1 MGYPG
6 KCRKSY
12 DTPRH
17 PWEADRMA
25 QELELVKSNGLRNK
39 REVWKAQSLIRK
51 YRRVSRQL
59 LAATTRG
66 DASVGSQ
73 AEDVLEHLKN
83 YGMMKEDG
91 DLDSVLSIT
100 VEDLLERRLQTQVY
114 RQGLAKTLRQSR
126 QFITHGH
133 IQITG
138 RKVTVPG
145 YYVKRGEEMTIDY
158 YPGSPMAQEAHPE
171 RATRIL
177 KVEG

>member
-25 QELELVKSNGLRNK
+25 QELELVKSYGLRNK

-83 YGMMKEDG
+83 YGMMKEEWR
-91 DLDSVLSIT
+91 STTPS
-100 VEDLLERRLQTQVY
+100 
-114 RQGLAKTLRQSR
+114 
-126 QFITHGH
+126 
-133 IQITG
+133 
-138 RKVTVPG
+138 
-145 YYVKRGEEMTIDY
+145 
-158 YPGSPMAQEAHPE
+158 SP
-171 RATRIL
+171 
-177 KVEG
+177 

>member
-6 KCRKSY
+6 KSHKSY

-25 QELELVKSNGLRNK
+25 QEVELVKGYGLRNK
-39 REVWKAQSLIRK
+39 RELWKAHSMLRK

-59 LAATTRG
+59 LAATARG
-66 DASVGSQ
+66 GEGAEVTT
-73 AEDVLEHLKN
+73 EDVLGHLKR
-83 YGMMKEDG
+83 YGMLNEDG
-91 DLDSVLSIT
+91 DLDSVLSMKLESI
-100 VEDLLERRLQTQVY
+100 LERRLQTQVY
-114 RQGLAKTLRQSR
+114 RQGLAKTLRQAR

-133 IQITG
+133 IQISG

-158 YPGSPMAQEAHPE
+158 YPGSPMAQENHPE
-171 RATRIL
+171 RAVRIP

>member
-1 MGYPG
+1 
-6 KCRKSY
+6 
-12 DTPRH
+12 
-17 PWEADRMA
+17 MA
-25 QELELVKSNGLRNK
+25 QELELVKSYGLRNK

>member
-25 QELELVKSNGLRNK
+25 QEVELVKSYGLRNK

-66 DASVGSQ
+66 ETGLEAQ
-73 AEDVLEHLKN
+73 ATEVLEHLKN
-83 YGMMKEDG
+83 YGMLKEDG
-91 DLDSVLSIT
+91 DLDSVLSMK
-100 VEDLLERRLQTQVY
+100 VEDLSL
-114 RQGLAKTLRQSR
+114 
-126 QFITHGH
+126 IH
-133 IQITG
+133 I
-138 RKVTVPG
+138 
-145 YYVKRGEEMTIDY
+145 
-158 YPGSPMAQEAHPE
+158 
-171 RATRIL
+171 
-177 KVEG
+177 

>member
-25 QELELVKSNGLRNK
+25 PELELVKSYGLRNK

-126 QFITHGH
+126 HVITHGH

>member
-25 QELELVKSNGLRNK
+25 QEVELVKNYGLRNK

-59 LAATTRG
+59 LAASAGGETG
-66 DASVGSQ
+66 LEGQ
-73 AEDVLEHLKN
+73 ARDVLEHLKS
-83 YGMMKEDG
+83 YGMLKEDG
-91 DLDSVLSIT
+91 DLDSVLSMK

-171 RATRIL
+171 RATRIP

>member
-25 QELELVKSNGLRNK
+25 QELELVKSYGLRNK